1 MGPVA
6 AGGDS
11 KRREKPGIIDVN
23 SILGVRVARVDV
35 EAKLPTINLNG
46 AVVITCHGGFEEH
59 DRVPPVSMKVIQTG
73 THFFRAG
80 NRAVNGLAQ
89 PP

>member
-35 EAKLPTINLNG
+35 EAHRGTI
-46 AVVITCHGGFEEH
+46 T
-59 DRVPPVSMKVIQTG
+59 
-73 THFFRAG
+73 
-80 NRAVNGLAQ
+80 AVNRPEGGSLFTIYLPMDIPA
-89 PP
+89 